1 LRAKF
6 KEFKKFFENYN
17 FEERRGFASIKKE
30 EKEKEKFM
38 EYKIERKILNGNKII
53 FKIEMEIEKGIEIIS
68 AKKEV
73 KRVPI
78 RNGRAPNLLNTG
90 SHSFP

>member
-1 LRAKF
+1 
-6 KEFKKFFENYN
+6 
-17 FEERRGFASIKKE
+17 
-30 EKEKEKFM
+30 
-38 EYKIERKILNGNKII
+38 
-53 FKIEMEIEKGIEIIS
+53 MEIEKGIEIIS